1 MHRGILIMES
11 ASILD
16 RTKKII
22 EEAHLAGEN
31 LDTKVLYL
39 LRAEYLRNL
48 GQYRRVDLLMKRKY
62 GITFD
67 EFVSRKIVKEK
78 EYTWEVEK
86 DAMDW
91 ETAISGIKTIE
102 QKIIELKKEGCV

>member
-1 MHRGILIMES
+1 MHRGILNMES

-22 EEAHLAGEN
+22 EEAYLAGEN

-39 LRAEYLRNL
+39 LRSEYLRSL
-48 GQYRRVDLLMKRKY
+48 GQYRRVDLFMKQKY

-67 EFVSRKIVKEK
+67 EFFSRKIVKEK
-78 EYTWEVEK
+78 EYNWEVEK

-102 QKIIELKKEGCV
+102 QKINELKKEGCV